1 MMADTVVVA
10 VVTKYIV
17 AVAVVTKDIVAVVI
31 QDTAAVTVDTTVAIQ
46 DIMVAIVTTIHTHLG
61 TEVVIMRLG
70 IIHTPHQSRK
80 TFPRYVVRF

>member
-17 AVAVVTKDIVAVVI
+17 AVAVVTKDIVAV
-31 QDTAAVTVDTTVAIQ
+31 TVDTTVAIQ
-46 DIMVAIVTTIHTHLG
+46 DIMVAIVTTIHIPLG
-61 TEVVIMRLG
+61 TEAVIMRPG
-70 IIHTPHQSRK
+70 IIHTLRQSRK